1 MAKKKVLSRGDQTK
15 EERKKVRKSLG
26 TLKSLT
32 VQPKTRERY
41 SGALVRFFNF
51 LSREGLSL
59 PTARDSMD
67 SIVSDYLEWLWSEGE
82 GRSEASN
89 ALAALQDADP
99 KLRGCLPGSWR
110 LLRTWNANEIPERA
124 PPMSESVLSAMVGW
138 AIMHEHYIALSLLV
152 GFHGLLRAGEL
163 LGIQAWQVN
172 ITSAASPAVI
182 SLGLTKTGKRQ
193 GAAESITL
201 TEKSVLRWLWLWK
214 QPANHHDFLT
224 AKPHAWRALFPE
236 CLDCLK
242 LSTWHF
248 RRYSLRR
255 GGATYL
261 FTKCRSLDR
270 VLLAGRW
277 TAVKTARIYLNSGL
291 AMLSDIQIPSKLLL
305 PFHSIYLQWQKT
317 VPSLEHSPSSRRAG
331 GRGMRPKKSKSGP
344 KKGGMRGCV
353 PFLRFSK
360 RSLMCRGLGD
370 FPGMAGPS
378 RGTGSVFS
386 SWEWPEDK
394 H

>member
-1 MAKKKVLSRGDQTK
+1 MAKKKALSRGDQTK

-26 TLKSLT
+26 TLKRLT

-41 SGALVRFFNF
+41 SGALGRFFNF

-152 GFHGLLRAGEL
+152 GFHGWLRAGEL

-182 SLGLTKTGKRQ
+182 SLGLTK
-193 GAAESITL
+193 
-201 TEKSVLRWLWLWK
+201 
-214 QPANHHDFLT
+214 N
-224 AKPHAWRALFPE
+224 
-236 CLDCLK
+236 
-242 LSTWHF
+242 
-248 RRYSLRR
+248 
-255 GGATYL
+255 
-261 FTKCRSLDR
+261 
-270 VLLAGRW
+270 
-277 TAVKTARIYLNSGL
+277 
-291 AMLSDIQIPSKLLL
+291 
-305 PFHSIYLQWQKT
+305 
-317 VPSLEHSPSSRRAG
+317 
-331 GRGMRPKKSKSGP
+331 
-344 KKGGMRGCV
+344 
-353 PFLRFSK
+353 
-360 RSLMCRGLGD
+360 
-370 FPGMAGPS
+370 
-378 RGTGSVFS
+378 
-386 SWEWPEDK
+386 
-394 H
+394 